1 MQIEGEGGRR
11 LWNLS
16 WFNEV
21 LPGVKSLAIC
31 LRLKKPSTW
40 ALQIKDAL
48 LLCSPERPS
57 NVYTGSDWARN

>member
-31 LRLKKPSTW
+31 LRLKKHSTW

-48 LLCSPERPS
+48 LLC
-57 NVYTGSDWARN
+57 